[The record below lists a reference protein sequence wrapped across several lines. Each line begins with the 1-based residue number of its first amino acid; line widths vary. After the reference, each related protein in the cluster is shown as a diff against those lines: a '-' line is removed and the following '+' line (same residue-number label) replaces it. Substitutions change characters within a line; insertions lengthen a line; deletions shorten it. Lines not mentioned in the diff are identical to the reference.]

1 MFIVILVHCLAL
13 LKLES
18 VLYKNYRQNIEEAPL
33 YIHHLNTW
41 VYIKSHNLMVLEL
54 LIASRRFAFLWYYFG
69 ILSYLKLGYSAQPAQ
84 IQLPLLQ
91 SVSNALSKYCTID
104 FRFQEVWFKE
114 VFRFRQELYFPK
126 IQK

>member
-1 MFIVILVHCLAL
+1 MPYVYKKYEKNNTWNIRLLVDDSFVPSSKQPSVIYCRLTDFMSVFIGILVHCLAL

-54 LIASRRFAFLWYYFG
+54 LIASRRFAFL
-69 ILSYLKLGYSAQPAQ
+69 
-84 IQLPLLQ
+84 
-91 SVSNALSKYCTID
+91 
-104 FRFQEVWFKE
+104 
-114 VFRFRQELYFPK
+114 
-126 IQK
+126 